1 MKALRRFTR
10 SDSGQSIVE
19 VALFIPPLLL
29 VLMAT
34 IDLGRL
40 SQFDAKLAGSARA
53 GVQYGAQNLVTADDI
68 PGMEAAAQSDVPD
81 MTGVTPVASNYCTCA
96 DGSLTA
102 CSGSACPGNYRLLY
116 VKVTTTATF
125 SPLFNL
131 FLGPP
136 VPRTRTAILQVGQ

>member
-1 MKALRRFTR
+1 MRALRRFAR

-19 VALFIPPLLL
+19 AALFMPPLLL

-53 GVQYGAQNLVTADDI
+53 GAQYGAQNLVTADDLA
-68 PGMEAAAQSDVPD
+68 GMEAAALNDVPD
-81 MTGVTPVASNYCTCA
+81 MVGVTPNASSYCTCA
-96 DGSLTA
+96 DGTSTA
-102 CSGSACPGNYRLLY
+102 CSGSACPSNYRLLY
-116 VKVTTTATF
+116 VEVTTTATF
-125 SPLFNL
+125 RPLFNL